1 MKKTLFICL
10 IIASLFV
17 RLHAK
22 ESEYSYIRV
31 NPKLKLGKV
40 ENGNHFLDVVFGK
53 FNWRI
58 NNQFAVAGGASV
70 GFTAPR
76 SSFAKMNHY
85 MNRLTVKAS
94 YRPFG
99 GLSYFV
105 EANFSNLIDGSNN
118 PVGYF
123 RTGFPEQSGNYQ
135 AIGIEFDW
143 FEFTKS

>member
-1 MKKTLFICL
+1 MMKTIFFVCL
-10 IIASLFV
+10 ILMALSSQYY
-17 RLHAK
+17 AK
-22 ESEYSYIRV
+22 DNNYSYIRI
-31 NPKLKLGKV
+31 NPKVKVGKV
-40 ENGNHFLDVVFGK
+40 ENGNHFMDVVFGK
-53 FNWRI
+53 FNWRL
-58 NNQFAVAGGASV
+58 NDQFAVAGGASV

-76 SSFAKMNHY
+76 SSVAKMNHY

-123 RTGFPEQSGNYQ
+123 RTGLPGQSGNYQ

-143 FEFTKS
+143 FEFTK